1 MTSGSPVEV
10 REPISPELV
19 LVAPP
24 DEARV
29 ARDRLPDPALAAR
42 RRLQEYLTFPSGV
55 VTIPTGAVAIPAPR
69 KRSRGRSSARWLG
82 AAAALLLTLGALAAG
97 VWYALI
103 KTDRSAAAQ
112 WRTLSGDGNNVDHPG
127 WGAEDK
133 PYRRVAGV
141 SYTDGIKKM
150 VPLPSARYIS
160 NRIFN
165 DAGQNLFSENGV
177 TQWGWAWGQFI
188 DHDVRPARRDAR
200 REGADPVRRERSVRA
215 VRQRRRRDR
224 VLAHAGRARHRDVDS
239 TPGSRSTRSR
249 ATSTR
254 PRSTAVDKRLDW
266 LGAGPSTATC
276 EQRRYA
282 DARRDGYLPRVDARG
297 NAGAAPPMDLMGPLR
312 APEPGASSPATCA
325 RTRTS
330 R

>member
-1 MTSGSPVEV
+1 MTSGSPGVV

-69 KRSRGRSSARWLG
+69 RRSRGRSSARWLG

-150 VPLPSARYIS
+150 APLPPARYIS
-160 NRIFN
+160 NRVFN
-165 DAGQNLFSENGV
+165 DDGQNLFSENDV
-177 TQWGWAWGQFI
+177 SQWGWVWGQFL
-188 DHDVRPARRDAR
+188 DHTFGLRNEKPGEKAPIPFDSRTPSSGSGTTSARSTSRARLPRPA
-200 REGADPVRRERSVRA
+200 
-215 VRQRRRRDR
+215 
-224 VLAHAGRARHRDVDS
+224 
-239 TPGSRSTRSR
+239 
-249 ATSTR
+249 
-254 PRSTAVDKRLDW
+254 
-266 LGAGPSTATC
+266 
-276 EQRRYA
+276 
-282 DARRDGYLPRVDARG
+282 
-297 NAGAAPPMDLMGPLR
+297 
-312 APEPGASSPATCA
+312 PA
-325 RTRTS
+325 
-330 R
+330 